1 MVLCNIYMFSF
12 FQFKRHKSKKHTR
25 NFAKSVVNLVDAVS
39 NINYKMPQCCSMI
52 VYFNANTKPML
63 PIIYCVYIIHI
74 LSSIVYYM
82 PYLQIFKEQL
92 NTHVVLV
99 AVEIWTDRDR
109 IPLSVKPLD
118 MLKDFSKYRQQNIG
132 INADAVHLFT

>member
-1 MVLCNIYMFSF
+1 MFLF

-39 NINYKMPQCCSMI
+39 YIIIATILKHAF
-52 VYFNANTKPML
+52 YFNTKTKP
-63 PIIYCVYIIHI
+63 I
-74 LSSIVYYM
+74 LSIVYYILDYPFYPLM
-82 PYLQIFKEQL
+82 LFIICQHPQIFKEQL
-92 NTHVVLV
+92 NTRVVLV

-132 INADAVHLFT
+132 VSADAVHLFT